1 MKPLRRFFT
10 RLFNTTAR
18 RLDEERL
25 QDEIEEHLAWQTA
38 ENIRAGMGATE
49 ARRQAALK
57 FGAIEAVKEEFRAER
72 RMLLLETLLQDIRY
86 ALRMMRKAPGFAIVI
101 ILTIAL
107 GVGATTAIFS
117 VVDATL
123 LHPLPYPHPE
133 QLVRITDD
141 LPGVGAQDVGM
152 SEPEWQDFQHSGI
165 FEFV

>member
-1 MKPLRRFFT
+1 LRRFFT

-101 ILTIAL
+101 I
-107 GVGATTAIFS
+107 
-117 VVDATL
+117 
-123 LHPLPYPHPE
+123 
-133 QLVRITDD
+133 
-141 LPGVGAQDVGM
+141 
-152 SEPEWQDFQHSGI
+152 
-165 FEFV
+165 